1 MPKTPQDILVHL
13 AALEN
18 GINPKIS
25 TLKKEKGDLFSELCT
40 ESFKS
45 KFLRYINKILFEMFK
60 TTLKNAYLGETT
72 PIELQN
78 EVSTCRK
85 I

>member
-40 ESFKS
+40 ESFKANCVQYLNGS
-45 KFLRYINKILFEMFK
+45 LLETVK
-60 TTLKNAYLGETT
+60 TALKDTYLGGTT
-72 PIELQN
+72 P
-78 EVSTCRK
+78 T
-85 I
+85 